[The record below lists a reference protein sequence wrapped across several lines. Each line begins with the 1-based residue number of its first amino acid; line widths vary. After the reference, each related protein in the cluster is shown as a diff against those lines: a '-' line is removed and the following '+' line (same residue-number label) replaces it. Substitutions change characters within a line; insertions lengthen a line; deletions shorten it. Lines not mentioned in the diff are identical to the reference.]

1 MFHDYEWISSYQYP
15 SVHHQSEINYLE
27 SHIKDINLENNKLR
41 SENEDLQNQVKDLE
55 TRYLNSLKRSAD
67 ELQREKVSS
76 SIKHNVEKSVP
87 SYKGWHSFIG
97 YKLTLCFLSVIISHI
112 SLV

>member
-1 MFHDYEWISSYQYP
+1 M
-15 SVHHQSEINYLE
+15 E

-67 ELQREKVSS
+67 ELQREKVGS
-76 SIKHNVEKSVP
+76 SIKHNMEISV
-87 SYKGWHSFIG
+87 
-97 YKLTLCFLSVIISHI
+97 
-112 SLV
+112 

>member
-1 MFHDYEWISSYQYP
+1 M
-15 SVHHQSEINYLE
+15 E

-55 TRYLNSLKRSAD
+55 TRYLDSLKRSAD

-76 SIKHNVEKSVP
+76 SIKHNVEKSV
-87 SYKGWHSFIG
+87 FIVR
-97 YKLTLCFLSVIISHI
+97 Y
-112 SLV
+112 SLFYVVCT